1 MPGSPS
7 NRIPPLRLAL
17 LFTIALLGFSFLP
30 WVGANLRLAGS
41 FWAAVLGLLVFNLVL
56 RYSIARSGRVL
67 RYEYVPKRVHYV
79 QLTMHASIYIYW
91 GWYWREVYHYIPLIL
106 AQIVFVYAFDMLLC
120 WSRRDT
126 WLLGFG
132 PIPIVLS
139 ANLFLWF
146 KDDWF
151 FLQFALVATGVVCKE
166 FITWNRDGRRAHI
179 FNPSAVALFIFS
191 IGLLLTHSTHITW
204 GEEVSVTLG
213 RPPHIY
219 LEIFLLGLVVQAL
232 FSVTLV
238 TLSATMALC
247 ALNLMYTGWTGVYHF
262 VDSNIPIAV
271 FLGLHL
277 LVTDPATSPRKTFGK
292 IMFGGMYG
300 AGVFAMYAFLG
311 RLGLPTFYDKLL
323 CVPPLN
329 LLVQALDRASVAL
342 AARWRRIP
350 AWNPRNANFAHM
362 AIWIVL
368 FAVMM
373 TTGFVSGRHPGSNPE
388 FWQKACA
395 EGRRNACQTWM
406 HTIHLMCQYNSAY
419 ACYTEGL
426 ALNEGRAA
434 PRSATEAGRSLGRA
448 CDLGMVYGC
457 VGLVK
462 LVAAEGPEGFQG
474 ICDRGDGEGCF
485 ILGSLYHAGQG
496 VRRDDALAFGLFRQ
510 SCADGW
516 WRGCARVA
524 ESYQAGQGTE
534 VNPGEA
540 IEYFEKACRAGHAA
554 SCFNVAVMYRHRNE
568 ETLAR
573 ERFTQACDF
582 SVQNTAAS
590 AAYFRP
596 GSSQSTAKPPF
607 CSPPNP

>member
-1 MPGSPS
+1 
-7 NRIPPLRLAL
+7 
-17 LFTIALLGFSFLP
+17 
-30 WVGANLRLAGS
+30 
-41 FWAAVLGLLVFNLVL
+41 
-56 RYSIARSGRVL
+56 
-67 RYEYVPKRVHYV
+67 
-79 QLTMHASIYIYW
+79 
-91 GWYWREVYHYIPLIL
+91 
-106 AQIVFVYAFDMLLC
+106 
-120 WSRRDT
+120 
-126 WLLGFG
+126 
-132 PIPIVLS
+132 
-139 ANLFLWF
+139 
-146 KDDWF
+146 
-151 FLQFALVATGVVCKE
+151 
-166 FITWNRDGRRAHI
+166 
-179 FNPSAVALFIFS
+179 
-191 IGLLLTHSTHITW
+191 
-204 GEEVSVTLG
+204 
-213 RPPHIY
+213 
-219 LEIFLLGLVVQAL
+219 
-232 FSVTLV
+232 
-238 TLSATMALC
+238 
-247 ALNLMYTGWTGVYHF
+247 
-262 VDSNIPIAV
+262 
-271 FLGLHL
+271 
-277 LVTDPATSPRKTFGK
+277 
-292 IMFGGMYG
+292 
-300 AGVFAMYAFLG
+300 
-311 RLGLPTFYDKLL
+311 
-323 CVPPLN
+323 
-329 LLVQALDRASVAL
+329 
-342 AARWRRIP
+342 
-350 AWNPRNANFAHM
+350 
-362 AIWIVL
+362 
-368 FAVMM
+368 
-373 TTGFVSGRHPGSNPE
+373 
-388 FWQKACA
+388 
-395 EGRRNACQTWM
+395 
-406 HTIHLMCQYNSAY
+406 MCQYNSAY